1 MNLIEGRIS
10 AVYPSRNTVKVKRD
24 DNGTVTRELIILTR
38 NDDWFPK
45 EGDYV
50 VCFLGKGN
58 GYVLG
63 AI

>member
-1 MNLIEGRIS
+1 MSIIEGRVS
-10 AVYPSRNTVKVKRD
+10 AVYPSSNTVKVKRD
-24 DNGTVTRELIILTR
+24 DNGTVTRELTVLNR
-38 NDDWFPK
+38 GDDWFPV

-50 VCFLGKGN
+50 LCVMGKGN